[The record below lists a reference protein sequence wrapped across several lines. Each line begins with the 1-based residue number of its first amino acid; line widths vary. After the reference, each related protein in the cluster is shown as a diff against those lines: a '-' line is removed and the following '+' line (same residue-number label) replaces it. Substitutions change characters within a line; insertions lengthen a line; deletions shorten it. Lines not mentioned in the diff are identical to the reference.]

1 MDKGGTMKMEE
12 NPYLKSAILE
22 VVDNQLKAND
32 PPETRKTL
40 MRLIAEGHSE
50 DDARNLIGCIVASE
64 MFDVLKQQEPFNLER
79 FVNSL
84 KALPKIPGD

>member
-1 MDKGGTMKMEE
+1 MNE

-40 MRLIAEGHSE
+40 KRLTSEGYSEDKAKNLIA
-50 DDARNLIGCIVASE
+50 CVVAAE
-64 MFDVLKQQEPFNLER
+64 MFDVLKKQESFNLER
-79 FVNSL
+79 FVKALN
-84 KALPKIPGD
+84 ALPKLPGD

>member
-1 MDKGGTMKMEE
+1 MEE

-40 MRLIAEGHSE
+40 KRLTVEGYSEDEAKKLIA
-50 DDARNLIGCIVASE
+50 CVVTSE
-64 MFDVLKQQEPFNLER
+64 MFYVLKKKESFNLER
-79 FVNSL
+79 FV
-84 KALPKIPGD
+84 KALNDLPKLP

>member
-1 MDKGGTMKMEE
+1 VEGTGKVEE

-40 MRLIAEGHSE
+40 KRLIAAGHSE
-50 DDARNLIGCIVASE
+50 DDARSLIGCIVAAE
-64 MFDVLKQQEPFNLER
+64 MFDVLKKQEPFNLER
-79 FVNSL
+79 FVKAL
-84 KALPKIPGD
+84 KALPKLPGD

>member
-1 MDKGGTMKMEE
+1 MEE

-40 MRLIAEGHSE
+40 KRLPTEGYS
-50 DDARNLIGCIVASE
+50 
-64 MFDVLKQQEPFNLER
+64 
-79 FVNSL
+79 
-84 KALPKIPGD
+84 

>member
-1 MDKGGTMKMEE
+1 MEE

-40 MRLIAEGHSE
+40 ERLAADGYSVGEAKKLIA
-50 DDARNLIGCIVASE
+50 CVVTSE
-64 MFDVLKQQEPFNLER
+64 MFDVLKKKEPFNLKR
-79 FVNSL
+79 FVKALN
-84 KALPKIPGD
+84 ALPKLPED

>member
-1 MDKGGTMKMEE
+1 MEE

-40 MRLIAEGHSE
+40 KRLTVEGYSEDEAKKLIA
-50 DDARNLIGCIVASE
+50 CVVTSE
-64 MFDVLKQQEPFNLER
+64 MFDILKKQKQFNLER
-79 FVNSL
+79 FV
-84 KALPKIPGD
+84 KALNVLPKLS

>member
-1 MDKGGTMKMEE
+1 MEE

-40 MRLIAEGHSE
+40 ERLIAEGYAE
-50 DDARNLIGCIVASE
+50 DDARGLIGSIVAAE
-64 MFDVLKQQEPFNLER
+64 MFDVMKQQKPFNLER
-79 FVNSL
+79 FVKAL
-84 KALPKIPGD
+84 KALPKLPGD